1 MFLDACIWNKFIAS
15 LNIDVEYLNEKYITC
30 KNCEIKSFILYRFS
44 YLLAIEA
51 RIFVIESIIT
61 ISIAGLL
68 AGFIFS
74 MPIAGPISILI
85 TSNALKGRMRYCNLV
100 SLGASIA
107 DFGYVFIAV
116 FGLTRLYS
124 FYKPAIP
131 YIFGGGAIFFLYLGY
146 KIIRTKIDIEHLE
159 DKSHL
164 AEKIEH
170 RDKGAFYT
178 GFMINFLNPTLFV
191 GVLTSSFFV
200 ITLVASMGFHTGG
213 LAGKMDQNIK
223 EISNVEGIK
232 IEKSQVLSIEQFEKT
247 NIGKN
252 RDGQQD
258 KITYPANFHLLISTC
273 YAFFLTLGSMIWFY
287 LMTFLIVR
295 FRRRINIKVISVFI
309 KSLGAVLAFFGLYFG
324 YLATRSLF

>member
-1 MFLDACIWNKFIAS
+1 VL
-15 LNIDVEYLNEKYITC
+15 
-30 KNCEIKSFILYRFS
+30 
-44 YLLAIEA
+44 
-51 RIFVIESIIT
+51 ESIIT

-85 TSNALKGRMRYCNLV
+85 TSNALKGRMRYCNIV

-124 FYKPAIP
+124 LYKPVIP
-131 YIFGGGAIFFLYLGY
+131 YIFAIGSIFFFYLGY

-159 DKSHL
+159 DKSLL
-164 AEKIEH
+164 AEKIKRSH
-170 RDKGAFYT
+170 KGAFYT
-178 GFMINFLNPTLFV
+178 GFMINFLNPTLFI

-200 ITLVASMGFHTGG
+200 ISLVASMGLHTGG

-223 EISNVEGIK
+223 EISNVDG
-232 IEKSQVLSIEQFEKT
+232 EKAENSQVLSIKQFE
-247 NIGKN
+247 NIHIGKIN
-252 RDGQQD
+252 GRQQD
-258 KITYPANFHLLISTC
+258 QTDYPAKFHMVISIF
-273 YAFFLTLGSMIWFY
+273 YALSLSVGSILWFY

-295 FRRRINIKVISVFI
+295 FRQKINIKVISVFI
-309 KSLGAVLAFFGLYFG
+309 KSLGAVLGLFGVYFG
-324 YLATRSLF
+324 YLAARSFF